1 MHDAHQKPNPP
12 LPFNIPE
19 APATAGASGM
29 KMLLEVENLH
39 VRFGACE
46 VVRGVSLSVRAG
58 ECVALVGE
66 SGCGKSMTSLSIT
79 RLPPTDRAVIS
90 GTVRFRGKVIAGPTR
105 GIAYVFQDPMASLNP
120 VMRIGAQIDE
130 AFETAG
136 KRHGNAEDLL
146 ASVDLPNPKG
156 ILRSYPCELSGG
168 MCQRVMIAM
177 ALAGEPELLI
187 ADEPTTALDV
197 TTQADVMN
205 LIGRIV
211 RERGMSLLL
220 STHNLGL
227 VAGRCDTVN
236 VLYAGQVVETG
247 PVAEI
252 LQAPRHPY
260 TRGLIRAVPRIEDGR
275 ANQLRDIPGTVPS
288 PAEIAS
294 LRGCAFA
301 PRCPNATASCRD
313 TMPEMTRSGVRCAR
327 VEEF

>member
-1 MHDAHQKPNPP
+1 
-12 LPFNIPE
+12 
-19 APATAGASGM
+19 
-29 KMLLEVENLH
+29 MLLEVENLH
-39 VRFGACE
+39 VRFGECE
-46 VVRGVSLSVRAG
+46 VVRGISLTVKPG

-79 RLPPTDRAVIS
+79 RLPPTDRATVS
-90 GTVRFRGKVIAGPTR
+90 GTVLFHGQTITGPTH

-120 VMRIGAQIDE
+120 VMRIEAQIAE
-130 AFETAG
+130 AFMTAG
-136 KRHGNAEDLL
+136 KRHGNAEELL

-236 VLYAGQVVETG
+236 VLYAGQIVETG
-247 PVAEI
+247 PVADI
-252 LQAPRHPY
+252 LRSPRHPY

-288 PAEIAS
+288 PAEIAR
-294 LRGCAFA
+294 LKGCAFA
-301 PRCPNATASCRD
+301 PRCKDATESCRN
-313 TMPEMTRSGVRCAR
+313 TMPEMTKTGVRCGLIKG
-327 VEEF
+327 